1 MCTVSDDREENTYHS
16 RGLFGFP
23 RWLEVTPAAGI
34 IKQDHF
40 VEIAVHHEDFRSLE
54 ELVDG
59 IPQNWWSEDTR
70 DKEAT
75 LSVNIQG
82 SNRTET
88 QSHQIVV
95 RHCYSAKTVRIDSKS
110 NNSWRGKGGSVHRSD
125 LRQLSGSS
133 DMVDDFRNF

>member
-1 MCTVSDDREENTYHS
+1 M
-16 RGLFGFP
+16 
-23 RWLEVTPAAGI
+23 EV
-34 IKQDHF
+34 
-40 VEIAVHHEDFRSLE
+40 AVHHEDFRSLE

-82 SNRTET
+82 SNGTET

-110 NNSWRGKGGSVHRSD
+110 NNSWKGQGGSVHRSH
-125 LRQLSGSS
+125 LRQSSGSS
-133 DMVDDFRNF
+133 DVVDDFRNF

>member
-1 MCTVSDDREENTYHS
+1 V
-16 RGLFGFP
+16 
-23 RWLEVTPAAGI
+23 EV
-34 IKQDHF
+34 
-40 VEIAVHHEDFRSLE
+40 AVHHEDFRSLE

-110 NNSWRGKGGSVHRSD
+110 NNSWKGKRGSVHRSD